1 MQIALT
7 NTQTVGIKITMCIN
21 NLFYFQMYNSS
32 FKVLEEVKILAEEWS
47 NGTQDLGE
55 FLSNSDVLSN
65 IKVRIRLHC
74 NVFICTCTLQLNPN
88 GENFCFSHILI
99 GSYGFYNYRFHTE
112 YNLIAELNVLI
123 LLSEMITTKH
133 YGRPILINH
142 TRCNFVCIFYNKGN
156 ETGITV
162 CVILLKL

>member
-1 MQIALT
+1 
-7 NTQTVGIKITMCIN
+7 
-21 NLFYFQMYNSS
+21 MYNSS

-65 IKVRIRLHC
+65 IKVRIGFTVMYLYVLVHYSSIPMER
-74 NVFICTCTLQLNPN
+74 T
-88 GENFCFSHILI
+88 FCFSHILI

>member
-7 NTQTVGIKITMCIN
+7 NTRTVGIKITMCIN
-21 NLFYFQMYNSS
+21 NLFFFQMYNSS

-88 GENFCFSHILI
+88 GENFFFSHILI
-99 GSYGFYNYRFHTE
+99 GSYGFY
-112 YNLIAELNVLI
+112 
-123 LLSEMITTKH
+123 
-133 YGRPILINH
+133 
-142 TRCNFVCIFYNKGN
+142 
-156 ETGITV
+156 
-162 CVILLKL
+162 KL

>member
-1 MQIALT
+1 
-7 NTQTVGIKITMCIN
+7 
-21 NLFYFQMYNSS
+21 MYNSS

-123 LLSEMITTKH
+123 LLSEMITTNFS
-133 YGRPILINH
+133 ILEDQFWLIILD
-142 TRCNFVCIFYNKGN
+142 VILWECIFYNKGN

-162 CVILLKL
+162 CVILLKLWYTDCILMYLKI